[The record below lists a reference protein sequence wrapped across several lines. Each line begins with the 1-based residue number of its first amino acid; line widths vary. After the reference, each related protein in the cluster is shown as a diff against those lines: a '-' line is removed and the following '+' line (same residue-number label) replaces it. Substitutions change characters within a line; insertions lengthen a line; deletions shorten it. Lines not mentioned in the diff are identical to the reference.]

1 MKSLR
6 LVEVKLFL
14 VGFVVLALGLAFM
27 QMMHVEASSLD
38 VYASCA
44 SLPAGA
50 YCDIQTAINAATP
63 GDIVYLHNGAYS
75 VGSTINISKNNF
87 TLQGE
92 SESGVILDTS
102 SLASY
107 SFNVGGNSW
116 EAFQDITLQN
126 FTLIGNLSG
135 STNYGLKIT
144 GAKSVQISHVTI
156 NNTGRS
162 AIDFN
167 GVNEIDINYVTLTN
181 SARGN
186 GIAFTDSENI
196 LVSNISTSG
205 NAWGGMALYSS
216 SYFPG
221 HVGVDSVVLSG
232 SNSFG
237 ENTAIYADGAVG
249 AFSNLDFG
257 TYVYEFQSSST
268 LGFIQYFSSSADVPA
283 ALTALVLNG
292 GRASDAFV
300 TYRVNGHKE
309 VYDGMSIQT
318 AINQSALGGTVD
330 VMPGT
335 FVEQVN
341 VNKKVTLN
349 GAGSGSDV
357 SMNSIITYTNAPV
370 LEISGSG
377 LAQADALSVQN
388 LRIRPV
394 NAAGLFVDDGSVVE
408 NVVISNVIV
417 EGTGL
422 AQYTNEQE
430 VGLRVNGSGTIR
442 NMWME
447 NSKFTALD
455 YGWYFFMTSG
465 SGSTV
470 SDIEVKNTDFEGNVN
485 KGMYLE
491 KLSNAIFEDVNVTN
505 NGFVYSSAPSG
516 HFWNEKWDAGIDIN
530 LKFGSYQNLL
540 FRNLT
545 VKGNAI
551 GIEEGVGIAI
561 KARDDGGTYGAN
573 PASLDGVTFENAVIT
588 GNERGIRFG
597 EPDKSNASPINVVI
611 RQSEI
616 HSNLLLDGSGAP
628 AGDLLNESMATVDAR
643 ENWWGTA
650 DGPSGGNV
658 DPVSGDIANSLT
670 GGYVGTVTRFSD
682 WLTAAPGSG
691 GSGNSGGNSGGSGSA
706 SSGFTLP
713 STGGGSDSGGGGVFS
728 LPSTGGA
735 SAVDVA
741 SATSASTVEGNS
753 NFRLPSTGGGFTLP
767 QTGFAAGEVTIL
779 PNTEMAYA
787 ETEILLSIP
796 AINVEA
802 SVVGA
807 PMVDGT
813 WDLRW
818 IGSQVAYLQGTAFPT
833 FVGNTVLTGH
843 VFDATGLPGVF
854 VDLSSLQYGE
864 LIDLVAWGNT
874 YHYQV
879 IDANYV
885 EATNMSVLNDDAYD
899 VLTLITCSGFDEAS
913 GEYAY
918 RFVVKA
924 VLVDVD

>member
-1 MKSLR
+1 MKNLR
-6 LVEVKLFL
+6 
-14 VGFVVLALGLAFM
+14 FVNTKIYFIVLLLMILGLFFT
-27 QMMHVEASSLD
+27 QLIHVEASTLD

-63 GDIVYLHNGAYS
+63 GDIVYLHNGTYS
-75 VGSTINISKNNF
+75 VGSTINIFKSNI

-92 SESGVILDTS
+92 SEAGVVIDSS

-107 SFNVGGNSW
+107 SFDIGGTTTW

-181 SARGN
+181 SAWGN
-186 GIAFTDSENI
+186 GIAFTDSANI
-196 LVSNISTSG
+196 LVSNIITSG

-221 HVGVDSVVLSG
+221 HVGMDSVTLSG

-237 ENTAIYADGAVG
+237 ESTAIYADGAVG
-249 AFSNLDFG
+249 VFTNIDLG
-257 TYVYEFQSSST
+257 NYVYEFQST
-268 LGFIQYFSSSADVPA
+268 NNLGFIQYLSSSTDVSTALA
-283 ALTALVLNG
+283 ALVSSGQPASNAL
-292 GRASDAFV
+292 V

-318 AINQSALGGTVD
+318 AINQSAVGGTVD
-330 VMPGT
+330 VKSGV
-335 FVEQVN
+335 FVEQVD

-349 GAGSGSDV
+349 GAGSGTNTST
-357 SMNSIITYTNAPV
+357 NSIITYTNTPV
-370 LEISGSG
+370 VEISGSG
-377 LAQADALSVQN
+377 SSKVDALTVQN
-388 LRIRPV
+388 FRIRPV
-394 NAAGLFVDDGSVVE
+394 NAAGLFVENGSVVE
-408 NVVISNVIV
+408 NVVISNVVV

-447 NSKFTALD
+447 DSKFTALD
-455 YGWYFFMTSG
+455 YGWYFFMTNG

-491 KLSNAIFEDVNVTN
+491 KLSNATFEDVNVTN
-505 NGFVYSSAPSG
+505 NGFAYSSAPSG

-530 LKFGSYQNLL
+530 LKFGSYQNLV

-545 VKGNAI
+545 VTGNAV
-551 GIEEGVGIAI
+551 GIEEGVGIAV

-597 EPDKSNASPINVVI
+597 EPGKSNAGPSNVVI

-616 HSNLLLDGSGAP
+616 HSSLLADGSGAP
-628 AGDLLNESMATVDAR
+628 VGDLLNESLATVDAR
-643 ENWWGTA
+643 ENWWGAA
-650 DGPSGGNV
+650 DGPSGGNI
-658 DPVSGDIANSLT
+658 DPVSGDIADSLT
-670 GGYVGTVTRFSD
+670 GGYVGAVTRFSD
-682 WLTAAPGSG
+682 WLTAAPGTGGTGSSG
-691 GSGNSGGNSGGSGSA
+691 GSSGGSSTG

-713 STGGGSDSGGGGVFS
+713 STGGEYTSSEFS
-728 LPSTGGA
+728 
-735 SAVDVA
+735 
-741 SATSASTVEGNS
+741 
-753 NFRLPSTGGGFTLP
+753 LP
-767 QTGFAAGEVTIL
+767 QTGFAAGQVTSL
-779 PNTEMAYA
+779 GEAELDYSKTEM
-787 ETEILLSIP
+787 LLSIP
-796 AINVEA
+796 AIHIETA
-802 SVVGA
+802 IVGA
-807 PMVDGT
+807 PYVDGE

-833 FVGNTVLTGH
+833 SVGNTVLTGH
-843 VFDATGLPGVF
+843 VYDASGLPGVF
-854 VDLSSLQYGE
+854 VDLKTLQYGDMV
-864 LIDLVAWGNT
+864 DLAAWGYT

-879 IDANYV
+879 INADYAAAND
-885 EATNMSVLNDDAYD
+885 MSVLDDDVYD
-899 VLTLITCSGFDEAS
+899 VLTLITCAGFDEVS
-913 GEYAY
+913 GNYAY

-924 VLVDVD
+924 VLVGVD